1 VGRGEVCVSWGEA
14 KSCVM
19 LFTSYYV
26 APGVLCGQ
34 TLKFRRNMRKPF
46 ATGYLSSFRAGF
58 LLKFAP
64 NAQLQPKWSSV
75 WFESEL

>member
-1 VGRGEVCVSWGEA
+1 MSWGER

-34 TLKFRRNMRKPF
+34 TSNFSRNTRKPLLQR
-46 ATGYLSSFRAGF
+46 YLSTFRAPF

-64 NAQLQPKWSSV
+64 IAQLQPKSSSI
-75 WFESEL
+75 WFDSEL